1 MPETKRKKV
10 ELMAPLKNT
19 KSLSAVLG
27 KADAVYFGVE
37 AFNMRMF
44 SDNFRLEDL
53 ESIVKK
59 CHQNNIKA
67 YMTTNVIIYE
77 NEFNL
82 LDEVLDSAVKANID
96 AIIVHDIGAIELI
109 KEKGLAFHISTQANI
124 SNSRTAEFYENLG
137 SEILARELSLDQIKD
152 IKNKIHKA
160 EIETFVH
167 GAQCTSIS
175 GRCYFS
181 AEVCG
186 SQEYSANRGR
196 CVQPCRRRWRVI
208 DDQSN
213 EFLYDGAFFINAK
226 DLCMIEYIPQLIE
239 AGIDAFKIEGRM
251 RDPIYVEET
260 TSCYKEAIDAYYEKS
275 FTQDKLKRLN
285 KVYNRGF
292 STGFY
297 FGLPKGS
304 EIQREHDGNISDFKK
319 VEIGKVLSYFPDKK
333 AAKILLTRGSLKLN
347 DEIFIIGTHTDTYL
361 RQKITSLQIKQKKN
375 LTETL
380 QVKSK
385 NDRLTLGILVDTPVK
400 KNDKDRLTLGI
411 LVDTPVKKNDK
422 VFRIEAR
429 DKKK

>member
-1 MPETKRKKV
+1 MPETKQKKV
-10 ELMAPLKNT
+10 ELMAPLKNA
-19 KSLSAVLG
+19 KSLNAVLG
-27 KADAVYFGVE
+27 RADAVYFGVE

-53 ESIVKK
+53 ENIVEK

-67 YMTTNVIIYE
+67 YMTTNVVMYE
-77 NEFNL
+77 NEFDL
-82 LDEVLDSAVKANID
+82 LNKVLDTAAKANLD
-96 AIIVHDIGAIELI
+96 AIIVHDIGVIELI
-109 KEKGLAFHISTQANI
+109 KEKGLSFHISTQANI
-124 SNSRTAEFYENLG
+124 SNSRTAEFYEKLG
-137 SEILARELSLDQIKD
+137 AERLILARELSLDQIKD
-152 IKNKIHKA
+152 IKSKIHKA

-196 CVQPCRRRWRVI
+196 CVQPCRRRWRVY

-213 EFLYDGAFFINAK
+213 EFLYDGVFFINAK
-226 DLCMIEYIPQLIE
+226 DLCMVEYIPQLIE

-260 TSCYKEAIDAYYEKS
+260 ASCYKEAIDAYYEKS
-275 FTQDKLKRLN
+275 FTQDKVNEWIKRLS

-333 AAKILLTRGSLKLN
+333 AAKILLTKGSLKLN

-361 RQKITSLQIKQKKN
+361 RQKITSLQIKQKKH
-375 LTETL
+375 LTETP
-380 QVKSK
+380 QIKTK
-385 NDRLTLGILVDTPVK
+385 NDRLTLGILVDK
-400 KNDKDRLTLGI
+400 
-411 LVDTPVKKNDK
+411 PVKKNDK
-422 VFRIEAR
+422 VFRIKAR
-429 DKKK
+429 EKEN